1 MTPREIRAVL
11 LLTAVLSLRLLGIFM
26 VLPIFSVYALHYRGA
41 TPFLAGLAFGIYPL
55 VQSVF
60 QMPFGMLSDRVGRKP
75 VLALGLSLFLLGS
88 LVAAASHTIWGLVAG
103 RALQGMGAI
112 SAVAMATLG
121 DLTRDEVRARAF
133 LLAGIGVGGSFVLG
147 SVAGPVLASLFDL
160 SGVFW
165 ILAGL
170 TLLALLVMILFLPE
184 PRGLHSHAERNPSA
198 GFRNLPWKTLRPIF
212 LAVAVLAFL
221 TNTFFFVY
229 PLLWTDLGWDKAAL
243 WKVYLGVVA
252 PMILIYPVIRRAEVH
267 GRYTPVILTG
277 WAGLVFA
284 WGALLLPPRVML
296 LFLAG
301 LLFFAGYTIFQPL
314 LPAFLTR
321 AVGPRERGTA
331 TGLYNLASFL
341 ASSAGGIFAGWM
353 SGLHLRGVVGVNLAL
368 LLLWFLLGFP
378 RPPEGPH
385 AAV

>member
-11 LLTAVLSLRLLGIFM
+11 LLTAILSLRLLGIFM
-26 VLPIFSVYALHYRGA
+26 VLPVFSVYALHYQGA

-60 QMPFGMLSDRVGRKP
+60 QVPFGMLSDRVGRKP
-75 VLALGLSLFLLGS
+75 VLALGLSLFLVGS
-88 LVAAASHTIWGLVAG
+88 IMAAISRTIWGLLIG

-121 DLTRDEVRARAF
+121 DLTREEVRARAF

-147 SVAGPVLASLFDL
+147 SVAGPILASLFGL

-170 TLLALLVMILFLPE
+170 TLLALAVMVFSLPE
-184 PRGLHSHAERNPSA
+184 PRALHGHPEGRHPTD
-198 GFRNLPWKTLRPIF
+198 FRNLPWKVLMPIF
-212 LAVAVLAFL
+212 FAVAVLSFL

-229 PLLWTDLGWDKAAL
+229 PLLWTNLGWSRAAL
-243 WKVYLGVVA
+243 WKVYLGVVT
-252 PMILIYPVIRRAEVH
+252 PMILIYPVIRRAEIH
-267 GRYTPVILTG
+267 GRFRPVMFAG
-277 WAGLVFA
+277 WT
-284 WGALLLPPRVML
+284 ALLLAWANLMISPRVAL

-301 LLFFAGYTIFQPL
+301 VLFFGGYTIFQPL

-353 SGLHLRGVVGVNLAL
+353 SGLHLRGLVGVNLAL
-368 LLLWFLLGFP
+368 LILWFLLGFP
-378 RPPEGPH
+378 RSPESPH